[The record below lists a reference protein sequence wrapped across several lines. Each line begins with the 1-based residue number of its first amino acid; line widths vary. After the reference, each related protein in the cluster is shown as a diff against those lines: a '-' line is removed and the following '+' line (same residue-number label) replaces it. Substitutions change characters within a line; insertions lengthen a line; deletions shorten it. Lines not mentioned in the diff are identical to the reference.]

1 MHDDRLPAD
10 LPGESRQLQPGSR
23 ALVERD
29 PLRGILSDVREDE
42 SRNADE
48 IDLLAYWRMLV
59 KRRWLI
65 LSVAAVALLLSLLAT
80 LTTTPMYRAT
90 AVLQIDRQI
99 EQPIATEGFQMLAGA
114 WGFDFYQTQYELLK
128 SRALA
133 ERVADDLNLADPAA
147 HPRPPQ
153 SWFGRLKGLVRPAA
167 ADADA
172 GDEDAEEAGESVVVR
187 DPDAARRA
195 GAGII
200 QGGTTIEPVLDSAL
214 VKIHFVSAVPG
225 FAAQAANA
233 VADGFIAAGIERRFE
248 ASSYAQKY
256 LQEQLALGKTRLED
270 SERQLVDFAQ
280 KEGLPLSVDGESLIG
295 QNLSSL
301 NAALATAQQD
311 RIRAQARWDQARQA
325 SGTAMPADM
334 LGNSILR
341 TLQQQ
346 RAQLQGQYQ
355 ERLQVYKPDYPAML
369 QLKGQID
376 ELDRQI
382 TGELAAIRASVQ
394 AEYNAAVTQE
404 RLLTGQLGQ
413 VRDQSLD
420 VDERS
425 IQYNILKR
433 EVDTNRQL
441 YDGLLQRYKL
451 VQVAS
456 NLGANNISIVDRA
469 QVPGGRFKPNL
480 SSNLVIGLAI
490 GLILGVLLALVL
502 EFLDDTLKSPEDIEQ
517 RLKLAVI
524 GIIPKVGRKQSLVQ
538 ASLDL
543 RSAFSEAYRSART
556 ALQFSTDH
564 GAPRVLLITSPSPS
578 EGKSTSALALARNFA
593 QMGRRTLLIEGDM
606 RNPSLAK
613 TLGLLS
619 ESGLSNVLTG
629 ACELTDAVVDAG
641 SEGLQVVFAG
651 PLPPNPA
658 ELLSGAGMHAL
669 LEAALAQYDQ
679 VIIDGPPVIG
689 LADAPVLASLA
700 DGVLLVVG
708 SGSTRIATAQTAV
721 KRLLAARG
729 RLIGALLARH
739 DTRSA
744 GYGYGYDGYYGY
756 GTAPRL
762 GK

>member
-1 MHDDRLPAD
+1 MHDERLPAD
-10 LPGESRQLQPGSR
+10 PSGEGRQLQADTR
-23 ALVERD
+23 ALVERA
-29 PLRGILSDVREDE
+29 PQRGVLGDVREEDGR
-42 SRNADE
+42 SADE

-65 LSVAAVALLLSLLAT
+65 LSVVAGALAVSLLAT
-80 LTTTPMYRAT
+80 LMTTPMYRAT

-99 EQPIATEGFQMLAGA
+99 EQPIADEGFQLLAGA
-114 WGFDFYQTQYELLK
+114 WGWDFYQTQYELLK

-133 ERVADDLNLADPAA
+133 ERVADELNLADPAA
-147 HPRPPQ
+147 RPRAPQ
-153 SWFGRLKGLVRPAA
+153 SWLGRLKGLVRP
-167 ADADA
+167 
-172 GDEDAEEAGESVVVR
+172 GKSVEDANASETAAPAR
-187 DPDAARRA
+187 DPDAERRH
-195 GAGII
+195 GAAII
-200 QGGTTIEPVLDSAL
+200 QGGTTIEPVMDSAL

-233 VADGFIAAGIERRFE
+233 LADGFIASGIERRFG

-256 LQEQLALGKTRLED
+256 LQEQLALGKSRLED

-280 KEGLPLSVDGESLIG
+280 KEGLILGAGGESLVN
-295 QNLSSL
+295 QNLTSL
-301 NAALATAQQD
+301 NTALAAAQEQ
-311 RIRAQARWDQARQA
+311 RIRTQARWDQARQA
-325 SGTAMPADM
+325 SGAALPADM

-369 QLKGQID
+369 QLKGQLD

-382 TGELAAIRASVQ
+382 ADELAAIRASVQ
-394 AEYNAAVTQE
+394 AEYNAAVAQE
-404 RLLTGQLGQ
+404 RLLLTQLGQ
-413 VRDQSLD
+413 LRDQSLD

-441 YDGLLQRYKL
+441 YDGLLQRYKQ
-451 VQVAS
+451 VQVAG

-480 SSNLVIGLAI
+480 GLNLIVGLFA
-490 GLILGVLLALVL
+490 GLMFGVLLALLL
-502 EFLDDTLKSPEDIEQ
+502 EFLDDTLKTPEDIEQ

-524 GIIPKVGRKQSLVQ
+524 GVIPRVGKKQSLLQ
-538 ASLDL
+538 AALDL

-564 GAPRVLLITSPSPS
+564 GAPRILLVTSASPG

-593 QMGRRTLLIEGDM
+593 QMGRRVLLVEGDL
-606 RNPSLAK
+606 RNPSLAR
-613 TLGLLS
+613 TLGLPP

-629 ACELTDAVVDAG
+629 ACGLSDAAQDSGV
-641 SEGLQVVFAG
+641 EGMQVVFAG

-658 ELLSGAGMHAL
+658 ELLMGAGMVSL
-669 LEAALAQYDQ
+669 LAAALERYDQ
-679 VIIDGPPVIG
+679 IIIDGPPVIG
-689 LADAPVLASLA
+689 LADAPVLASVS
-700 DGVLLVVG
+700 DGVLLVV
-708 SGSTRIATAQTAV
+708 SAGSTRIATAQTAV

-739 DTRSA
+739 DSKA
-744 GYGYGYDGYYGY
+744 SGYGYGYEGYYGY

>member
-10 LPGESRQLQPGSR
+10 PTGESRQLQPGSR
-23 ALVERD
+23 ALVERAPQHGVLGD
-29 PLRGILSDVREDE
+29 LREEDGKG
-42 SRNADE
+42 ADE
-48 IDLLAYWRMLV
+48 IDLLAYWRMLL

-65 LSVAAVALLLSLLAT
+65 LSIVAGALVLSLLLT

-99 EQPIATEGFQMLAGA
+99 EQPIADEGFQMLAGA
-114 WGFDFYQTQYELLK
+114 WGWDFYQTQYELLK

-133 ERVADDLNLADPAA
+133 ERVADELNLADPEAR
-147 HPRPPQ
+147 PRPPP
-153 SWFGRLKGLVRPAA
+153 SWFGKLKGLVRPGKSTEEASA
-167 ADADA
+167 T
-172 GDEDAEEAGESVVVR
+172 DAEAPAR
-187 DPDAARRA
+187 DLDAERRT
-195 GAGII
+195 GAAII

-233 VADGFIAAGIERRFE
+233 LADGFIASGIERRFG

-256 LQEQLALGKTRLED
+256 LQEQLALGKSRLED

-280 KEGLPLSVDGESLIG
+280 KEGLILSGEGGSLVS

-301 NAALATAQQD
+301 NTALAAAQEQ
-311 RIRAQARWDQARQA
+311 RIRTQARWEQARQA
-325 SGTAMPADM
+325 SGAALPADM

-355 ERLQVYKPDYPAML
+355 ERLQIYKPDYPAML
-369 QLKGQID
+369 QLKGQVD

-382 TGELAAIRASVQ
+382 ADELAAIRASVR
-394 AEYNAAVTQE
+394 AEYNAAVAQE
-404 RLLTGQLGQ
+404 QLLISQLGQ
-413 VRDQSLD
+413 LRDQSLD

-441 YDGLLQRYKL
+441 YDGLLQRYKQ
-451 VQVAS
+451 VQVAG
-456 NLGANNISIVDRA
+456 NLGSNNISIVDRA
-469 QVPGGRFKPNL
+469 EVPGGRFKPSL
-480 SSNLVIGLAI
+480 GSNLAI
-490 GLILGVLLALVL
+490 GLLIGLLLGVALALLL
-502 EFLDDTLKSPEDIEQ
+502 EFLDDTLKTPEDIEQ

-524 GIIPKVGRKQSLVQ
+524 GVIPRVGKKQSLVQ

-564 GAPRVLLITSPSPS
+564 GAPRILLITSSSPS

-593 QMGRRTLLIEGDM
+593 QMGRRVLLIEGDM
-606 RNPSLAK
+606 RNPSLAR
-613 TLGLLS
+613 TLALS
-619 ESGLSNVLTG
+619 PESGLSNVLTG
-629 ACELTDAVVDAG
+629 ACALSDAALDAG
-641 SEGLQVVFAG
+641 TEGLQVVFAG

-658 ELLSGAGMHAL
+658 ELLSGQGMVAL
-669 LEAALAQYDQ
+669 LDSALERYDQ

-689 LADAPVLASLA
+689 LADAPVLASMS

-708 SGSTRIATAQTAV
+708 AGSTRIAAAQTAV
-721 KRLLAARG
+721 KRLLAARA
-729 RLIGALLARH
+729 RLVGVLLARH
-739 DTRSA
+739 DSKA
-744 GYGYGYDGYYGY
+744 SGYGYGYEGYYGY